1 MNKGDVEFTVSLNTS
16 PAEQQLDK
24 LYEKM
29 RTPGVSNHREPLLQR
44 IANEYQQGF
53 KMVGGVYDTGS
64 NHFGVPSTKVL
75 ETALVVTAQSF
86 EKFNNVIRNVI
97 QLSNSAVDSYFRQ
110 ISQPRLGYTPNTM
123 SPFRTN
129 AYERLGMI
137 GNPYSRDFSLQGN
150 TYDGYMSGANSY
162 GVPSTV
168 VNAGGLVPVGKAF
181 SSWSPSQF
189 YTRSQVED
197 INRGVS
203 GGYNP
208 SEIFDSLIYKRKTGQ
223 KYSSA
228 YDIFSS
234 VYSSEGAS
242 GMHDIWKGLFGNK
255 GLLSLPSP
263 KSGWTGVDGSDT
275 PEEQGKDIVDQNKKD
290 NDELKEKLLLWG
302 RILSTIYAI
311 RKVLQGLSKLW
322 KFATDTI
329 SGVNSNIN
337 EEHGFFSTDPEGALR
352 ANTDKT
358 RAMLYAGV
366 RNMGENAPVSK
377 SGLDYASNKITE
389 MWTSAMSG
397 RNVDARTTID
407 VQRLKDF
414 FGIDLS
420 VAGLL
425 TGEREGKT
433 ATDIQIDMM
442 DKVEKQ
448 ISKLAEAD
456 EVTKG
461 QVIDS
466 LKNILGDELVN
477 AIVANANKNLKID
490 ATDLKLTLAERI
502 MQNGGTAIASGD
514 LTTSTESSVKA
525 LSALNTEIGKLK
537 NTLIQE
543 LSPAFVTVAE
553 TLANIVDWLNR
564 KMNKVDG
571 EKNAIGEVKAK
582 VSIASLTNDEYSR
595 YRNFKQKEDDKKDKY
610 KDKDNTVRNLLK
622 SGDPLKILE
631 ALYLSQPEVK
641 SAADIEN
648 LGIKQQEIE
657 VGNAFKNAYKTGKFD
672 PNSTNPLIRALA
684 EHSYINP
691 DNGRTYYGYEAFT
704 QELDTNPNIG
714 WNDPFISRL
723 LKNPENMDEHE
734 MLIAMRN
741 MASLN
746 PAVRNAFSKEFD
758 KGGMFDFG
766 TSMAMIPYLYST
778 RMLGSPEEQFKA
790 FQVLAQESY
799 KVLDNVVNL
808 DVNHNDRNGNG
819 KIDAGEIELKVILK
833 DQYGK
838 TLTTQ
843 SINAD
848 LN

>member
-1 MNKGDVEFTVSLNTS
+1 MNKADVEFTVGLNTS
-16 PAEQQLDK
+16 PAEEQLDR
-24 LYEKM
+24 LFEKM
-29 RTPGVSNHREPLLQR
+29 RYPGNANHTDPFLQFHENENLPYVYGGRNSVPPSANINTTFNNSSNLPIARKAMELADAIRIVYSRMNEALSGYRYAGSSVWNEQKRIGFDNLPTTSAGNKIQEAVSYVFEQKALPGWKYAGSSTADSIYDEFEDLH
-44 IANEYQQGF
+44 
-53 KMVGGVYDTGS
+53 VYDDYGNS
-64 NHFGVPSTKVL
+64 NVPPK
-75 ETALVVTAQSF
+75 
-86 EKFNNVIRNVI
+86 
-97 QLSNSAVDSYFRQ
+97 
-110 ISQPRLGYTPNTM
+110 
-123 SPFRTN
+123 
-129 AYERLGMI
+129 
-137 GNPYSRDFSLQGN
+137 NPTF
-150 TYDGYMSGANSY
+150 T
-162 GVPSTV
+162 
-168 VNAGGLVPVGKAF
+168 
-181 SSWSPSQF
+181 
-189 YTRSQVED
+189 
-197 INRGVS
+197 
-203 GGYNP
+203 NP
-208 SEIFDSLIYKRKTGQ
+208 SAD
-223 KYSSA
+223 
-228 YDIFSS
+228 
-234 VYSSEGAS
+234 
-242 GMHDIWKGLFGNK
+242 GN
-255 GLLSLPSP
+255 
-263 KSGWTGVDGSDT
+263 DT
-275 PEEQGKDIVDQNKKD
+275 PEEQGKDIVSQNKKD

-302 RILSTIYAI
+302 KILSTIYAI

-322 KFATDTI
+322 KFATDTV

-377 SGLDYASNKITE
+377 AGLDYASNKITE

-456 EVTKG
+456 EITKG

-514 LTTSTESSVKA
+514 LTQSTEKSIKA

-537 NTLIQE
+537 NTLVQE
-543 LSPAFVTVAE
+543 LSPAFVTVTE
-553 TLANIVDWLNR
+553 TLADIVDWLNR

-595 YRNFKQKEDDKKDKY
+595 YRNFKQEEDDKKNKY

-672 PNSTNPLIRALA
+672 PNSTNPLIKALA
-684 EHSYINP
+684 EHPYTNP
-691 DNGRTYYGYEAFT
+691 DDGRTYYGYEAFT
-704 QELDTNPNIG
+704 QELATNPNIG
-714 WNDPFISRL
+714 WDDPFISRL
-723 LKNPENMDEHE
+723 LTNPENMDEYE

-758 KGGMFDFG
+758 KGGTFDFG
-766 TSMAMIPYLYST
+766 TTMAMIPYLYST

-808 DVNHNDRNGNG
+808 DVKHNDKNGNG
-819 KIDAGEIELKVILK
+819 KIDAGEIELTVILK